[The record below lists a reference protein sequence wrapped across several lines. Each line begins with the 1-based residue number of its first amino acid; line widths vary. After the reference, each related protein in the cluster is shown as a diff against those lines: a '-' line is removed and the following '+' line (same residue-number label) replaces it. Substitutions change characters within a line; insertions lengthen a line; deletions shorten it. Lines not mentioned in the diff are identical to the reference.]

1 MILRAKDIV
10 GAFNAVYRLLKVN
23 TQVLA
28 TNQQTLE
35 KIMAAVQVDQTALD
49 TLATSLE
56 AVKTSLA
63 SEIAALTAAVAAAQ
77 ANNTPLP
84 AASLDGLN
92 AALADLTALEAPAP
106 TPAPGA

>member
-1 MILRAKDIV
+1 MRCRRQVTI
-10 GAFNAVYRLLKVN
+10 NAIYRQLAIN
-23 TQVLA
+23 T
-28 TNQQTLE
+28 TILE
-35 KIMAAVQVDQTALD
+35 KIMAVQVDQAALD
-49 TLATSLE
+49 TLATNLE
-56 AVKTSLA
+56 TVKASIA
-63 SEIAALTAAVAAAQ
+63 SEIATLTAAVAAAQ